1 MLRNIQNHAIK
12 LQKTNKTNED
22 TEHGLEILIT
32 MNDRALTAKMSSMN
46 LEAFGVCTDIWASE
60 LADDE
65 DDGDTCFDVI
75 ASESVGN

>member
-46 LEAFGVCTDIWASE
+46 LEAFGVCTDI
-60 LADDE
+60 
-65 DDGDTCFDVI
+65 
-75 ASESVGN
+75 